1 MINEKIIKHKVAS
14 LLMQYR
20 LQCVTLDNLV
30 YIIEDQGYEIVE
42 FALDDLGTQH
52 LLNQMGLADYAKER
66 KAFTYKQ
73 RLLYLVIVDKIL
85 NNRSFGSFFRL
96 CKAFFIA
103 SYQLEQCFLGNDADI
118 VIVI

>member
-42 FALDDLGTQH
+42 FAPDDLGTQH
-52 LLNQMGLADYAKER
+52 LLNQMGLTDYAKER
-66 KAFTYKQ
+66 KAFTFKQ
-73 RLLYLVIVDKIL
+73 GAARFVFIFDELSLAEKDLVKIVGKIL
-85 NNRSFGSFFRL
+85 AGIEVVGPKMF
-96 CKAFFIA
+96 A
-103 SYQLEQCFLGNDADI
+103 
-118 VIVI
+118 VITGESES